1 MLTSQLGTDEALA
14 DRPGVAEAGNGHV
27 RVLHL
32 DDDDSFLELSKRVL
46 ESKHDVEV
54 VHETDPEAALGR
66 LPEVDCVVS
75 DYDMPPMNGIEFL
88 ETVREEYP
96 DLPFILFTGK
106 GSEEVAGE
114 AISAGVTDYLQKGPD
129 TERFTVLAN
138 RITNAVERYRA
149 HKRAEA
155 TSERLRRIYER
166 IDDGF
171 VALDEEWQFT
181 YVNQQG
187 AELLDRP
194 PAELLDTTI
203 WDAFPGTIGSRFE
216 EEYRHALEHQE
227 TVTFEEYYEPME
239 TWFEVRAFPSES
251 GLSVYFRDVT
261 ERKERQLRQEAVFD
275 NTYQFTG
282 LVEPDG
288 TLVEANETALEFVGA
303 DREEVVGEPLWETP
317 WFQASDETVAI
328 AHRSVEAA
336 RGGEFY
342 RDEFLIEGADGETI
356 FIDYSVRP
364 VHDETGEVAL
374 LVPEGRDITERKER
388 ERQLREERA
397 FTESLFEA
405 MPDIFYAFDEDGN
418 YLRWNDQ
425 FTDVTG
431 YTDGEMDDLEP
442 TELVPEGETELI
454 ADAVDEVLYG
464 EGSVTVE
471 SELLTADGERLP
483 YEFAAARL
491 EDDDTLAVVGVGRD
505 LSDRR
510 ERERRFEAVFNNTF
524 QFTGLLEPD
533 GTLVEVN
540 ETALA
545 FGGIERG
552 EAVGKRLCE
561 TPWFQTGTEARRA
574 AREAVETARDGEF
587 YRDELP
593 VQGDDRIAV
602 IDFSVK
608 PVFDDRGEVT
618 LLIPEGRDITELKER
633 ERQLERKN
641 DQLEEFASIVSHD
654 LKNPLMVA
662 SGNVELAVETGQER
676 YLEDAEAALD
686 RMEEMIDDL
695 LELAKQGTAVENPE
709 PVPMS
714 SVYATVEDDTGVDV
728 EVDAPPELAVVAD
741 QKRLYSLVC
750 NLVSNAVEHGSTSP
764 PSETLEDAGSEG
776 ASEPSV
782 ADAPD
787 DAAEHGD
794 DVTVEVGIDGDSLYV
809 ADDGVGIP
817 PGDRETVFE
826 PGTSGED
833 DGTGFGL
840 AIVEAIADAHEWDVS
855 VTESRWGGARFEVS
869 GLDVRSVE

>member
-1 MLTSQLGTDEALA
+1 
-14 DRPGVAEAGNGHV
+14 
-27 RVLHL
+27 
-32 DDDDSFLELSKRVL
+32 
-46 ESKHDVEV
+46 
-54 VHETDPEAALGR
+54 
-66 LPEVDCVVS
+66 
-75 DYDMPPMNGIEFL
+75 
-88 ETVREEYP
+88 
-96 DLPFILFTGK
+96 
-106 GSEEVAGE
+106 
-114 AISAGVTDYLQKGPD
+114 
-129 TERFTVLAN
+129 
-138 RITNAVERYRA
+138 
-149 HKRAEA
+149 
-155 TSERLRRIYER
+155 
-166 IDDGF
+166 
-171 VALDEEWQFT
+171 
-181 YVNQQG
+181 
-187 AELLDRP
+187 
-194 PAELLDTTI
+194 
-203 WDAFPGTIGSRFE
+203 
-216 EEYRHALEHQE
+216 
-227 TVTFEEYYEPME
+227 
-239 TWFEVRAFPSES
+239 
-251 GLSVYFRDVT
+251 
-261 ERKERQLRQEAVFD
+261 
-275 NTYQFTG
+275 
-282 LVEPDG
+282 
-288 TLVEANETALEFVGA
+288 
-303 DREEVVGEPLWETP
+303 
-317 WFQASDETVAI
+317 
-328 AHRSVEAA
+328 
-336 RGGEFY
+336 
-342 RDEFLIEGADGETI
+342 
-356 FIDYSVRP
+356 
-364 VHDETGEVAL
+364 
-374 LVPEGRDITERKER
+374 
-388 ERQLREERA
+388 
-397 FTESLFEA
+397 
-405 MPDIFYAFDEDGN
+405 
-418 YLRWNDQ
+418 
-425 FTDVTG
+425 
-431 YTDGEMDDLEP
+431 
-442 TELVPEGETELI
+442 
-454 ADAVDEVLYG
+454 
-464 EGSVTVE
+464 
-471 SELLTADGERLP
+471 LTADGERLP

-552 EAVGKRLCE
+552 EAVGKRLWE
-561 TPWFQTGTEARRA
+561 TPWFQTGETARRA

>member
-288 TLVEANETALEFVGA
+288 TLVEVNETALEFVGA
-303 DREEVVGEPLWETP
+303 DREEVVGEPLW
-317 WFQASDETVAI
+317 
-328 AHRSVEAA
+328 
-336 RGGEFY
+336 
-342 RDEFLIEGADGETI
+342 
-356 FIDYSVRP
+356 
-364 VHDETGEVAL
+364 
-374 LVPEGRDITERKER
+374 
-388 ERQLREERA
+388 
-397 FTESLFEA
+397 
-405 MPDIFYAFDEDGN
+405 
-418 YLRWNDQ
+418 
-425 FTDVTG
+425 
-431 YTDGEMDDLEP
+431 
-442 TELVPEGETELI
+442 
-454 ADAVDEVLYG
+454 
-464 EGSVTVE
+464 
-471 SELLTADGERLP
+471 
-483 YEFAAARL
+483 
-491 EDDDTLAVVGVGRD
+491 
-505 LSDRR
+505 
-510 ERERRFEAVFNNTF
+510 
-524 QFTGLLEPD
+524 
-533 GTLVEVN
+533 
-540 ETALA
+540 
-545 FGGIERG
+545 
-552 EAVGKRLCE
+552 E